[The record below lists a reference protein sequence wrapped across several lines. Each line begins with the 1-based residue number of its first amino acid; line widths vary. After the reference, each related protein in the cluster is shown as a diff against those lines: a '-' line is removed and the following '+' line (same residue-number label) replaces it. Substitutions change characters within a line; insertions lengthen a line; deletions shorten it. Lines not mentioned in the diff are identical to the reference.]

1 MQLLLKS
8 YISQAARDG
17 RKSANHTFSAHVRQY
32 VEESWPNSIEQN
44 YMDTLFWPPDV
55 TILAMA
61 RIWSKQWQEIGLN
74 DYSRL
79 TVKNK

>member
-8 YISQAARDG
+8 YISQATRDG
-17 RKSANHTFSAHVRQY
+17 TKSAYHTFSAHVRQY

-44 YMDTLFWPPDV
+44 YMDALFWPPDV

-74 DYSRL
+74 DCSRL
-79 TVKNK
+79 TVRNK